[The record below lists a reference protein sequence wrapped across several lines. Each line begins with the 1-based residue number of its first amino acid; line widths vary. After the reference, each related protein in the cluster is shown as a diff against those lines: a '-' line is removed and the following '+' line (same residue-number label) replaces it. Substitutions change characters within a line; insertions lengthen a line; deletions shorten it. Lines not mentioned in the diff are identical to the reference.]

1 MSGVDPMVSAGI
13 RHDRYAETGHLPDNQ
28 VAVIA
33 GTTARVAHAAALT
46 VPW

>member
-1 MSGVDPMVSAGI
+1 MSGVNPMVSADI

-33 GTTARVAHAAALT
+33 GTTVRVAHAAALT